1 MFKNT
6 AGQEWVVFA
15 FEDEGGSNPGNPV
28 AADQANITATV
39 RIDGGSANTV
49 DDANPT
55 VLAGGYYTFGITAA
69 ESNGDSIV
77 IIPVSGTSNVTVIG
91 VPGAVYTRTDTSGI
105 EAKIDLAQLDLDTIT
120 GTAGALIDD
129 GTGAGQ
135 LALTGGAIDS
145 VILVATTT
153 VATDAEADIAAL
165 VATVGVAGAGLG
177 DLGGMSTE
185 MIAEVNAAVAD
196 VMKTDVIA
204 ERTNLAPPTTPTF
217 EEAISYL
224 YMMLTAKIDV
234 DSGFKEFYNNAGTI
248 IWKKALSDDASNYVE
263 ADGEAGT

>member
-15 FEDEGGSNPGNPV
+15 FEDEGGTNPGNPV

-91 VPGAVYTRTDTSGI
+91 VPGAVYTTADVSGV
-105 EAKIDLAQLDLDTIT
+105 QTDLDTLT
-120 GTAGALIDD
+120 DNRAHPAQGTPGLSVSMAEKIDFLYKFLVLKKNSTATQINVFNADESTVDHKTTISDD
-129 GTGAGQ
+129 GTTYTEGEWI
-135 LALTGGAIDS
+135 TG
-145 VILVATTT
+145 
-153 VATDAEADIAAL
+153 
-165 VATVGVAGAGLG
+165 
-177 DLGGMSTE
+177 
-185 MIAEVNAAVAD
+185 
-196 VMKTDVIA
+196 
-204 ERTNLAPPTTPTF
+204 P
-217 EEAISYL
+217 
-224 YMMLTAKIDV
+224 
-234 DSGFKEFYNNAGTI
+234 
-248 IWKKALSDDASNYVE
+248 
-263 ADGEAGT
+263 